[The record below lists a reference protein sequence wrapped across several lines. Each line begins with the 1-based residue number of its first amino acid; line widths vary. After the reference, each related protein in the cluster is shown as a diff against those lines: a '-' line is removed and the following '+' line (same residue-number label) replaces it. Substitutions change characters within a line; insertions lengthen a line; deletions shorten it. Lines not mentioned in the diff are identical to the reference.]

1 MYIYTVKSHTT
12 NQKNKIMSTLIIF
25 LAQTKIMATIEIL
38 SLLLVAAIIGYITA
52 WLYYKSIYVRRIKAI
67 EAEKDEL
74 KNHIVNLKA
83 DKSNLQKSLGEKD
96 NEIQYLNKEVNTLK
110 ALHAEAVHKTDDMT
124 LKNARTTQMLYEKDE
139 ALVLIAQRKH
149 LLDYKSFGTAREAE
163 KDDLKMISGIG
174 PFIEER
180 LHVLDIYTFRQISKF
195 TAQDIDKINDA
206 IEYFSGRIERDEWVA
221 QARELVI
228 SKDKR
233 TEQLKWI
240 RERKAR
246 IYYDRIGIA
255 KEEEADDLTII
266 SGIGG
271 WIKEKLNALDI
282 YTLRQISNFTEEDV
296 HMVTE
301 AIEYFPGRIER
312 DEWILQAQEL
322 VRISGR
328 KSELLK
334 RIRERK
340 GRIYYDRLGVA
351 HKHQANNLTLIKG
364 IGLWI
369 EERLN
374 ILDIYTFEQ
383 ISRLTPTDVETITEI
398 LEIPSGRIDKDD
410 WVGQARKLVKK

>member
-1 MYIYTVKSHTT
+1 
-12 NQKNKIMSTLIIF
+12 MSTLIIL
-25 LAQTKIMATIEIL
+25 LAQTKIIATIEIL
-38 SLLLVAAIIGYITA
+38 SFLLVAAIIGYVTA

-67 EAEKDEL
+67 EAEKDT
-74 KNHIVNLKA
+74 
-83 DKSNLQKSLGEKD
+83 DKSNMQKRLGERD
-96 NEIQYLNKEVNTLK
+96 NEIQYLNKEINTLK
-110 ALHAEAVHKTDDMT
+110 TLHADAVHETDDMT
-124 LKNARTTQMLYEKDE
+124 LKNARTEQMLYEKDE

-149 LLDYKSFGTAREAE
+149 LLDYKSFGTATEAE

-180 LHVLDIYTFRQISKF
+180 LHALDIYTFRQISKF
-195 TAQDIDKINDA
+195 TAKDIDTINDA

-233 TEQLKWI
+233 TERLKQL

-246 IYYDRIGIA
+246 INYNRIGIA
-255 KEEEADDLTII
+255 KKEEADDLTII

-271 WIKEKLNALDI
+271 WIKEKLNVLDI

-296 HMVTE
+296 HTVTE

-322 VRISGR
+322 VRIAGR

-374 ILDIYTFEQ
+374 MLDIYTFEQ
-383 ISRLTPTDVETITEI
+383 ISKLTPTDVEIITEI
-398 LEIPSGRIDKDD
+398 LEISPGRIDQDD
-410 WVGQARKLVKK
+410 WVSQARKLAKK

>member
-1 MYIYTVKSHTT
+1 
-12 NQKNKIMSTLIIF
+12 MSTLIIF

-52 WLYYKSIYVRRIKAI
+52 WLYYNSIYVRRIKAI

-74 KNHIVNLKA
+74 NKHIINLKT
-83 DKSNLQKSLGEKD
+83 DKSNLEKKLGEKD

-124 LKNARTTQMLYEKDE
+124 LKNARTKQMLYEKDE

-149 LLDYKSFGTAREAE
+149 LLDYKSFGTATEAE

-180 LHVLDIYTFRQISKF
+180 LHALDIYTFRQISKF
-195 TAQDIDKINDA
+195 TRQDINTINDA
-206 IEYFSGRIERDEWVA
+206 IEYFSGRIERDEWIA

-233 TEQLKWI
+233 LEQLKGI
-240 RERKAR
+240 RDRKAR

-255 KEEEADDLTII
+255 KKEEADDLTII

-271 WIKEKLNALDI
+271 WIKEKLNMLDI

-296 HMVTE
+296 HTVTE

-322 VRISGR
+322 VRIAGR
-328 KSELLK
+328 KSELLN

-340 GRIYYDRLGVA
+340 ERIYYDRLGVA

-383 ISRLTPTDVETITEI
+383 ISKLTPTDVETITEI

>member
-1 MYIYTVKSHTT
+1 
-12 NQKNKIMSTLIIF
+12 
-25 LAQTKIMATIEIL
+25 MAIIEII
-38 SLLLVAAIIGYITA
+38 SLLLVAAIIGYVTA
-52 WLYYKSIYVRRIKAI
+52 WLYYKAIYVRKIKAI
-67 EAEKDEL
+67 EAEKDEM
-74 KNHIVNLKA
+74 KNHIAILKT
-83 DKSNLQKSLGEKD
+83 DKSNLQKNLGEKE

-110 ALHAEAVHKTDDMT
+110 AIQAEAVHRTDDMK
-124 LKNARTTQMLYEKDE
+124 LKTDRADQKFYEKDE
-139 ALVLIAQRKH
+139 ALILIAQRKH
-149 LLDYKSFGTAREAE
+149 LLDYKSFGTATEAE

-180 LHVLDIYTFRQISKF
+180 LHALDIYTFGQISKF
-195 TAQDIDKINDA
+195 TAHDINTINDA

-233 TEQLKWI
+233 MEQLKGI
-240 RERKAR
+240 RDRKAR
-246 IYYDRIGIA
+246 IYYNRIGIA
-255 KEEEADDLTII
+255 KKEEADDLTII

-282 YTLRQISNFTEEDV
+282 YTLQQISNFTEEDV
-296 HMVTE
+296 HTVTE

-322 VRISGR
+322 VRIAGR
-328 KSELLK
+328 KTELLN

-340 GRIYYDRLGVA
+340 ERIYYDRLGVA

-364 IGLWI
+364 ISLWI

-374 ILDIYTFEQ
+374 ILNIYTFEQ
-383 ISRLTPTDVETITEI
+383 ISKLTPADVETITEI
-398 LEIPSGRIDKDD
+398 LEIPSGRIDQDD
-410 WVGQARKLVKK
+410 WVGQALKLVKK

>member
-1 MYIYTVKSHTT
+1 
-12 NQKNKIMSTLIIF
+12 MSTLIIF
-25 LAQTKIMATIEIL
+25 LTQTKIIATIEIL
-38 SLLLVAAIIGYITA
+38 SLLLVAAIIGYVTA
-52 WLYYKSIYVRRIKAI
+52 LLYYKSIYIRRIKAI

-74 KNHIVNLKA
+74 LNHIVILET

-96 NEIQYLNKEVNTLK
+96 NEIQYLYKEVNTLK
-110 ALHAEAVHKTDDMT
+110 ALHEEAVHKTDEMT
-124 LKNARTTQMLYEKDE
+124 LNQARTEQMLFEKDE

-149 LLDYKSFGTAREAE
+149 LLDYKSFGTATEAE

-180 LHVLDIYTFRQISKF
+180 LHALDIYTFRQISKF
-195 TAQDIDKINDA
+195 TARDINTINDA

-233 TEQLKWI
+233 TERLKQL
-240 RERKAR
+240 RERMAR
-246 IYYDRIGIA
+246 IDYNRIGIA
-255 KEEEADDLTII
+255 RKEEADDLTSI

-271 WIKEKLNALDI
+271 WIKEKLNVLDI

-296 HMVTE
+296 HTVTE

-322 VRISGR
+322 VRIAGR

-340 GRIYYDRLGVA
+340 ERIYYDRLGVA

-383 ISRLTPTDVETITEI
+383 ISKLTPTDVETITEV
-398 LEIPSGRIDKDD
+398 LEISPGRIDQDD
-410 WVGQARKLVKK
+410 WIGQARELAKK